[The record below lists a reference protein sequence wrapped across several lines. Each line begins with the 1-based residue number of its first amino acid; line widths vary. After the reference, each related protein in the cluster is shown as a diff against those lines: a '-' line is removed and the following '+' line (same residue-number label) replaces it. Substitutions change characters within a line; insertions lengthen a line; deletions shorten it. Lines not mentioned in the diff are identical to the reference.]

1 MPPLPPN
8 LAKHTVL
15 RTTPSWEQRHF
26 ARKDNVTRFITHR
39 FPNKPRDDTGLA
51 NPPLPPGASRL
62 AFHKGSRCIPRDIF
76 PRLEW
81 INVFSQAFPDTNPD
95 AREIALSIPST
106 TTLTDAFFV
115 AGFGKNAIDSG
126 QTEGKV
132 RTFNYNEQTQRFSS
146 TINDLTYTDSN
157 PSRNL
162 YSGGSA
168 VAAGSDGSGNNVLLV
183 GSPIGELT
191 GTDNRE
197 NQGFAQAYNLST
209 NTWSSIGAEMYHVP
223 LTASVF
229 YASSTAMTAYDV
241 DNSRWFATAGVPGY
255 SSNAGTLY
263 VTQHAANGEWQ
274 ANIGDENSNFFTGV
288 PQSNFGAATAISDV
302 IPGTPNKLRVVV
314 GAPGTGS
321 TIGSIRIIEG
331 EETGSPWTWTF
342 NADKSETTSTLG
354 TSVAMSSDGTIV
366 VAGDPTN
373 GRVYV
378 YYDNGD
384 GTTWPAL
391 GPVNGIAS
399 SSSGTRFGQSVSID
413 RTASSSSL
421 DGITIAVGEPGFSAP
436 GRPNCGCIKV
446 LEYAGGTW
454 RRVMNRIDGSEGE
467 NLGENVALSSTQ
479 PLWLTAAGNT
489 ANGRIV
495 AYAASCLS

>member
-1 MPPLPPN
+1 M
-8 LAKHTVL
+8 
-15 RTTPSWEQRHF
+15 
-26 ARKDNVTRFITHR
+26 
-39 FPNKPRDDTGLA
+39 
-51 NPPLPPGASRL
+51 
-62 AFHKGSRCIPRDIF
+62 
-76 PRLEW
+76 
-81 INVFSQAFPDTNPD
+81 FSQAFPDTNRY

-115 AGFGKNAIDSG
+115 AGFGKDAIDSV
-126 QTEGKV
+126 QIEEEGKV

-146 TINDLTYTDSN
+146 TINDLTYTDSD

-183 GSPIGELT
+183 GSPIGELA
-191 GTDNRE
+191 GFDKRE

-209 NTWSSIGAEMYHVP
+209 NTWSSSGSEMYHVP

-229 YASSTAMTAYDV
+229 YASSTAMTAYDA
-241 DNSRWFATAGVPGY
+241 DNNRWFATAGVPGY

-263 VTQHAANGEWQ
+263 VTQHAANGKWQ
-274 ANIGDENSNFFTGV
+274 ANIGDKDSGGFDGSAT
-288 PQSNFGAATAISDV
+288 SNFGAATAISDV
-302 IPGTPNKLRVVV
+302 IPGTPNKLRIVV
-314 GAPGTGS
+314 GAPGPNINNGA
-321 TIGSIRIIEG
+321 IRILEG
-331 EETGSPWTWTF
+331 KENGPSWVWATLANKT
-342 NADKSETTSTLG
+342 KTTSTLG

-366 VAGDPTN
+366 VTGDPTN

-391 GPVNGIAS
+391 GPLNGIAS

-495 AYAASCLS
+495 AYAASWLS